1 MPVEMLR
8 VLIATEIRL
17 DPARAGLGH
26 DLGSYLAYHVEQS
39 EQLARPDAQ
48 IEERGDMA
56 LRYDDDVRLERGPG
70 VTEREHLGGLTD
82 LHHRRPTRQ
91 RLGTVKVLGAGGWGG
106 HLASATASGK
116 RARRAW
122 GSATA
127 IASAAVSCL
136 IAAPLATRCGSIR

>member
-26 DLGSYLAYHVEQS
+26 DLGSHLAYHVEQS
-39 EQLARPDAQ
+39 EQLGRPDAQ

-56 LRYDDDVRLERGPG
+56 LRYEDDVRLERRPG

-82 LHHRRPTRQ
+82 LHHRCPTRQ
-91 RLGTVKVLGAGGWGG
+91 RLGTGKVVGACGRCR
-106 HLASATASGK
+106 HLASATASVK
-116 RARRAW
+116 RARCAW
-122 GSATA
+122 VSAIA
-127 IASAAVSCL
+127 IASATLSCV
-136 IAAPLATRCGSIR
+136 IAAPMATRCGSIR